1 MSKLAAAMVQETSGN
16 QSSKISELAESVAVN
31 TAVVNEYLHQ
41 HNLPF
46 PSFHEDGPVDL
57 MLGLEA
63 EKARITALEA
73 CLHLH
78 DLLCGPLELLRP
90 TVNATVEAMRHFK
103 SQEPTETGFCLAHN
117 TNKSVFDCLEDNPAK
132 AKRFAGAMTSFASIR
147 GHGAEFLVQGYPWA
161 SLGHA
166 TVVDVGGSEGEYS
179 AALARAFPK
188 LEFIVQDLP
197 AVVQAVHEKRRSI
210 DVADRIKFMEHDM
223 FSEQVVSADIYLF
236 RWIFHNWPD
245 KYVIKILSQL
255 IPAMKAGARVLISEM
270 ILPEPN
276 TLPLLRERR
285 PRYAAHAAI
294 TIAVQMLT

>member
-90 TVNATVEAMRHFK
+90 T
-103 SQEPTETGFCLAHN
+103 
-117 TNKSVFDCLEDNPAK
+117 SVFDCLEDNPAK